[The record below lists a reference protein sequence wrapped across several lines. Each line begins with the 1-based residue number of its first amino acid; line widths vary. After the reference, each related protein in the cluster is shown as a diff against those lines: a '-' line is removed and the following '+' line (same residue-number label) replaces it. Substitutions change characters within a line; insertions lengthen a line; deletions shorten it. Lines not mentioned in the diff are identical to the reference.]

1 MRNGNATQFSCRSR
15 RMTRQR
21 NTKGFEER
29 QNNHSRSSSML
40 SPVGESTT
48 ILNYESADRVI
59 FKKKKTSNTKK
70 VVTML
75 SK

>member
-1 MRNGNATQFSCRSR
+1 MEIQHNSLAGAE
-15 RMTRQR
+15 
-21 NTKGFEER
+21 KGFEER
-29 QNNHSRSSSML
+29 QSNHSRSSSML

-48 ILNYESADRVI
+48 ILNYESVDRVI
-59 FKKKKTSNTKK
+59 FKKQTSNTKK